1 VREML
6 YAAGFAEVHLFD
18 AYTLHPPD
26 RRSDRVFYVGLR

>member
-1 VREML
+1 ML
-6 YAAGFAEVHLFD
+6 LRRGFAEVHLLD

>member
-1 VREML
+1 
-6 YAAGFAEVHLFD
+6 VHLFD